1 MTNERCSESV
11 REPGPWPRYHPCER
25 RVVVFTGTE
34 GWCKIHSPEA
44 KAARAQKATE
54 RWQQQQAEI
63 MAPHIRLAAVTARA
77 GEMETLLRDLGP
89 AYEGVMRAMG
99 VHHEFPQLRAIVERA
114 TSILSSID
122 QGEGTM
128 SREAE
133 AMTMGFIVTGP
144 IPRVETFRVD
154 CPTGCGQA
162 WSVRTGD
169 TIPDEVRATFQA
181 HLDSHKP
188 VTPHDGGA

>member
-25 RVVVFTGTE
+25 RAVVFTGTE

-77 GEMETLLRDLGP
+77 GEMETLLRDLLEENARRYGY
-89 AYEGVMRAMG
+89 ADSADAEREAREYEEEGRPLSAEQVRREVGLDRIA
-99 VHHEFPQLRAIVERA
+99 PL
-114 TSILSSID
+114 LSSID
-122 QGEGTM
+122 QEK
-128 SREAE
+128 A
-133 AMTMGFIVTGP
+133 
-144 IPRVETFRVD
+144 
-154 CPTGCGQA
+154 
-162 WSVRTGD
+162 
-169 TIPDEVRATFQA
+169 
-181 HLDSHKP
+181 
-188 VTPHDGGA
+188 